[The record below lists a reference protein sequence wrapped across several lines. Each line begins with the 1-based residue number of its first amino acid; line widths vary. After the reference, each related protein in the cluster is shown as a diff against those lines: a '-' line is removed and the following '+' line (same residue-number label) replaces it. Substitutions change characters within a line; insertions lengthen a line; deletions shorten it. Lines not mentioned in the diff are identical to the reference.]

1 MFDLL
6 TLGDSNRS
14 VVRTD
19 MNDNSSRSH
28 MMLTVTVVRS
38 VVSAIC
44 FLYGLLWLLVIYVPN
59 QPALISYYCN
69 SESRPN
75 RFVKSLIVVIFD
87 PVFLVLVQFIS
98 LRWNCS
104 GGYRRVKVTDQNLP
118 LYFIFVIKRC
128 KMID

>member
-28 MMLTVTVVRS
+28 MMLTVTVVRF
-38 VVSAIC
+38 VVSAKKI
-44 FLYGLLWLLVIYVPN
+44 LYGLLWLLVKHVPN

-69 SESRPN
+69 
-75 RFVKSLIVVIFD
+75 
-87 PVFLVLVQFIS
+87 
-98 LRWNCS
+98 
-104 GGYRRVKVTDQNLP
+104 
-118 LYFIFVIKRC
+118 
-128 KMID
+128 